1 MDHVFLHA
9 LQVKKKNQRKIFTLK
24 NVSKVK
30 PWLINSLNNNF
41 ILIKLLEKQL
51 EKQITYDQT

>member
-1 MDHVFLHA
+1 M
-9 LQVKKKNQRKIFTLK
+9 
-24 NVSKVK
+24 K

-41 ILIKLLEKQL
+41 VLTKLLEKQL

>member
-1 MDHVFLHA
+1 M
-9 LQVKKKNQRKIFTLK
+9 
-24 NVSKVK
+24 K

-51 EKQITYDQT
+51 EKQIMIRHNKRILFPNE

>member
-1 MDHVFLHA
+1 M
-9 LQVKKKNQRKIFTLK
+9 
-24 NVSKVK
+24 K

-41 ILIKLLEKQL
+41 VLIKLLEKQL

>member
-1 MDHVFLHA
+1 M
-9 LQVKKKNQRKIFTLK
+9 
-24 NVSKVK
+24 K

-41 ILIKLLEKQL
+41 VSIKLLEKQL

>member
-1 MDHVFLHA
+1 M
-9 LQVKKKNQRKIFTLK
+9 
-24 NVSKVK
+24 K

-51 EKQITYDQT
+51 EKQITYD